1 MAFEEEIEIYDNL
14 RCKYQSEAFGMK
26 KLIAF
31 LIFLLA
37 AMQGATAQDVS
48 GQQMPLS
55 LADDY
60 KNMEFLPVAP
70 SYSDILMIKAL
81 SSSEL
86 LAMPITPLT
95 PMPFATEPPL
105 ANKYDAS
112 HSGAT
117 SMKISKDLRFTAV
130 GTYRSYI
137 GLMDVQSVSGNMQ
150 YSLGA
155 FNMQGGLIVNRYHYY
170 RGIISQYGISGQIV
184 YSFNPNLS
192 ATIFGTYYN
201 TNPFIS
207 MAAFPFVPTTSYGGY
222 MTVGNNSFYM
232 NLGVERRYNTF
243 ERKMETVPIISPAF
257 KISNKVIIELPLGDL
272 IKHVVEE
279 VVMKNH
285 EPVNNPHRH

>member
-1 MAFEEEIEIYDNL
+1 MAFEEEIEKYDDL
-14 RCKYQSEAFGMK
+14 RCKYQAEAFGMK

-31 LIFLLA
+31 LMFLLA
-37 AMQGATAQDVS
+37 TIQGATAQEVS
-48 GQQMPLS
+48 GLQMSSPLS
-55 LADDY
+55 DDH
-60 KNMEFLPVAP
+60 KSTEFLPVAP
-70 SYSDILMIKAL
+70 SYSDILMMKSL
-81 SSSEL
+81 SSSEF

-105 ANKYDAS
+105 AYKYDAS
-112 HSGAT
+112 HSGAM
-117 SMKISKDLRFTAV
+117 SMEISKYLKFTAV

-155 FNMQGGLIVNRYHYY
+155 LNMQGGLIANRYLYH

-243 ERKMETVPIISPAF
+243 EHKMETVPIISPAF
-257 KISNKVIIELPLGDL
+257 KISNKVTVELPLGDL
-272 IKHVVEE
+272 VKHVVED
-279 VVMKNH
+279 VIMKN
-285 EPVNNPHRH
+285 R

>member
-1 MAFEEEIEIYDNL
+1 MAFEEEIEKYDDL
-14 RCKYQSEAFGMK
+14 RCKYQAEAFGMK

-31 LIFLLA
+31 LMFLLA
-37 AMQGATAQDVS
+37 TMQGATAQEVL
-48 GQQMPLS
+48 GQQMPSPLS
-55 LADDY
+55 DDH
-60 KNMEFLPVAP
+60 KSTEFHPVTP
-70 SYSDILMIKAL
+70 SYSDILMMKAL

-86 LAMPITPLT
+86 LAMPITALT
-95 PMPFATEPPL
+95 PMPFATEPPF

-112 HSGAT
+112 RSGSM
-117 SMKISKDLRFTAV
+117 SMKISKDLKFTAI

-150 YSLGA
+150 YSFGA
-155 FNMQGGLIVNRYHYY
+155 INMQGALIANRYHYH

-257 KISNKVIIELPLGDL
+257 KISNKVTVELPLGDL
-272 IKHVVEE
+272 VKHVVEDIL
-279 VVMKNH
+279 VKT
-285 EPVNNPHRH
+285 R

>member
-1 MAFEEEIEIYDNL
+1 MAFEEEIEKYDDL

-31 LIFLLA
+31 LMLLLA
-37 AMQGATAQDVS
+37 AMQGATAQEVL
-48 GQQMPLS
+48 GLQIPLS

-60 KNMEFLPVAP
+60 KNMEYHPVAP
-70 SYSDILMIKAL
+70 SYSDILMMKAL

-95 PMPFATEPPL
+95 SIPFATEPPL

-112 HSGAT
+112 HSGTT

-150 YSLGA
+150 YNLGA
-155 FNMQGGLIVNRYHYY
+155 INMQGALIANRYHYY

-272 IKHVVEE
+272 VKHVVEDAI
-279 VVMKNH
+279 MKNH
-285 EPVNNPHRH
+285 RPVGSPHRH

>member
-1 MAFEEEIEIYDNL
+1 MIMAFEEEIEKYDDL
-14 RCKYQSEAFGMK
+14 RCKYQAEAFGMK

-31 LIFLLA
+31 LMFLLA
-37 AMQGATAQDVS
+37 TIQGATAQEVS
-48 GQQMPLS
+48 GQQIPLS
-55 LADDY
+55 LDDDY
-60 KNMEFLPVAP
+60 KNTEFLPVAP
-70 SYSDILMIKAL
+70 SYSDILMMKSL
-81 SSSEL
+81 SSSEF

-112 HSGAT
+112 HSG
-117 SMKISKDLRFTAV
+117 SMSMEVSKYLKFTAV

-150 YSLGA
+150 YSFGA
-155 FNMQGGLIVNRYHYY
+155 INMQGALIANRYHYY

-257 KISNKVIIELPLGDL
+257 KISNKVTVELPLGDL
-272 IKHVVEE
+272 VKHVVEDIL
-279 VVMKNH
+279 VKN
-285 EPVNNPHRH
+285 R

>member
-1 MAFEEEIEIYDNL
+1 MIMAFEEEIEKYDDL
-14 RCKYQSEAFGMK
+14 RCKYQAEAFGMK

-31 LIFLLA
+31 LMFLLA
-37 AMQGATAQDVS
+37 TIQGATAQEVS
-48 GQQMPLS
+48 GQQIPLS
-55 LADDY
+55 LDDDY
-60 KNMEFLPVAP
+60 KNTEFLPVAP
-70 SYSDILMIKAL
+70 SYSDILMMKSL
-81 SSSEL
+81 SSSEF

-112 HSGAT
+112 HSG
-117 SMKISKDLRFTAV
+117 SMSMEVSKYLKFTAV

-137 GLMDVQSVSGNMQ
+137 GLMDVQSVSGYMQ

-155 FNMQGGLIVNRYHYY
+155 LNMQGGLIANRYLYH

-257 KISNKVIIELPLGDL
+257 KISNKVTVELPLGDL
-272 IKHVVEE
+272 VKHVVEDIL
-279 VVMKNH
+279 VKN
-285 EPVNNPHRH
+285 R

>member
-1 MAFEEEIEIYDNL
+1 MAFEEGIEIYDNL
-14 RCKYQSEAFGMK
+14 RCKYQVKAFGMK

-31 LIFLLA
+31 LMLLLA
-37 AMQGATAQDVS
+37 AMQWATAQEVL
-48 GQQMPLS
+48 GQQIPLS

-70 SYSDILMIKAL
+70 SYSDILMMKAL

-112 HSGAT
+112 HSGAM
-117 SMKISKDLRFTAV
+117 SMKVSKDLRFTAV

-150 YSLGA
+150 YNLGA
-155 FNMQGGLIVNRYHYY
+155 ITMQGGLITNRYHYY

-184 YSFNPNLS
+184 YSFNSNLS

-257 KISNKVIIELPLGDL
+257 KISNKVTIELPLGDL
-272 IKHVVEE
+272 VKHVVEDA
-279 VVMKNH
+279 VMKN
-285 EPVNNPHRH
+285 R

>member
-1 MAFEEEIEIYDNL
+1 MAFEEEIEKYDDL
-14 RCKYQSEAFGMK
+14 RCKFQAEAFGMK

-31 LIFLLA
+31 LMFLLA
-37 AMQGATAQDVS
+37 TIQGATAQEVS
-48 GQQMPLS
+48 GQQIPLS
-55 LADDY
+55 LDDDY
-60 KNMEFLPVAP
+60 KNTEFLPVAP
-70 SYSDILMIKAL
+70 SYSDILMMKSL
-81 SSSEL
+81 SSSEF

-95 PMPFATEPPL
+95 PMPFATEPPF

-112 HSGAT
+112 RSG
-117 SMKISKDLRFTAV
+117 SMSMEVSKYLKFTAI

-150 YSLGA
+150 YSFGA
-155 FNMQGGLIVNRYHYY
+155 INMQGGLIANRYHYH

-243 ERKMETVPIISPAF
+243 EHKMETVPIISPAF
-257 KISNKVIIELPLGDL
+257 KISNKVTVELPLGDL
-272 IKHVVEE
+272 VKHVVEDIL
-279 VVMKNH
+279 VKN
-285 EPVNNPHRH
+285 R

>member
-1 MAFEEEIEIYDNL
+1 MAFEEEIEKYDDL
-14 RCKYQSEAFGMK
+14 RCKYQAEAFGMK

-31 LIFLLA
+31 LMFLLA
-37 AMQGATAQDVS
+37 AMQGATAQEVS
-48 GQQMPLS
+48 GQQIPLS
-55 LADDY
+55 LDDDY
-60 KNMEFLPVAP
+60 KNTEFLPVAP
-70 SYSDILMIKAL
+70 SYSDSLMMKSL
-81 SSSEL
+81 SSSEF
-86 LAMPITPLT
+86 LAIPITPLT
-95 PMPFATEPPL
+95 PMPFATEPPF

-112 HSGAT
+112 HSGSM
-117 SMKISKDLRFTAV
+117 SMKISKDLKFTAV

-150 YSLGA
+150 YSFGA
-155 FNMQGGLIVNRYHYY
+155 INMQGGLIANRYHYH

-257 KISNKVIIELPLGDL
+257 KISNKVTVELPLGDL
-272 IKHVVEE
+272 VKHVVED
-279 VVMKNH
+279 VIMKN
-285 EPVNNPHRH
+285 R

>member
-1 MAFEEEIEIYDNL
+1 
-14 RCKYQSEAFGMK
+14 MK
-26 KLIAF
+26 KPIAF

-37 AMQGATAQDVS
+37 AMQGATAQEVL
-48 GQQMPLS
+48 GQQIPLP

-60 KNMEFLPVAP
+60 KNTEFHPVAP
-70 SYSDILMIKAL
+70 SYLDILMMKAL

-86 LAMPITPLT
+86 LAMPKTPLT

-105 ANKYDAS
+105 AYKYDAS
-112 HSGAT
+112 HSGAMST
-117 SMKISKDLRFTAV
+117 KISKDLKFTAV

-150 YSLGA
+150 YSFGA
-155 FNMQGGLIVNRYHYY
+155 INMQGALIANRYHYY

-184 YSFNPNLS
+184 YSFKPNLS

-222 MTVGNNSFYM
+222 MTVGNNNNFYM

-243 ERKMETVPIISPAF
+243 EHKMETVPIISPAF
-257 KISNKVIIELPLGDL
+257 KISNKVTIELPLGDL
-272 IKHVVEE
+272 VKHVVED
-279 VVMKNH
+279 VIMKN
-285 EPVNNPHRH
+285 R

>member
-1 MAFEEEIEIYDNL
+1 
-14 RCKYQSEAFGMK
+14 MK

-31 LIFLLA
+31 LMLLLA
-37 AMQGATAQDVS
+37 AMQGATAQEVL
-48 GQQMPLS
+48 GQQIPLS

-60 KNMEFLPVAP
+60 KNMEYHPVAP
-70 SYSDILMIKAL
+70 SYSDILMMKAL

-117 SMKISKDLRFTAV
+117 SMKISKDLNFTAV

-150 YSLGA
+150 YNLGA
-155 FNMQGGLIVNRYHYY
+155 ITMQGGLITNRYHYY

-272 IKHVVEE
+272 VKHVVEDA
-279 VVMKNH
+279 VMKNH
-285 EPVNNPHRH
+285 RPVGSPHRH

>member
-1 MAFEEEIEIYDNL
+1 
-14 RCKYQSEAFGMK
+14 MK

-37 AMQGATAQDVS
+37 AMLGATAQEVL
-48 GQQMPLS
+48 GQQIPLP
-55 LADDY
+55 LDDDY
-60 KNMEFLPVAP
+60 KNTEFLPVAP
-70 SYSDILMIKAL
+70 SYSDILMMKAL

-86 LAMPITPLT
+86 LAMPKTPLT

-105 ANKYDAS
+105 AYKYDAS
-112 HSGAT
+112 HSGAMST
-117 SMKISKDLRFTAV
+117 KISKDLKFTAV

-150 YSLGA
+150 YSFGA
-155 FNMQGGLIVNRYHYY
+155 INMQSGLIANRYHFY

-184 YSFNPNLS
+184 YRFNPNLS
-192 ATIFGTYYN
+192 TTIFGTYYN

-243 ERKMETVPIISPAF
+243 EHKMETVPIISPAF
-257 KISNKVIIELPLGDL
+257 KISNKVTIELPLGDL
-272 IKHVVEE
+272 VKHVVED
-279 VVMKNH
+279 VVMKN
-285 EPVNNPHRH
+285 R

>member
-1 MAFEEEIEIYDNL
+1 MAFEEEIEKYDDL
-14 RCKYQSEAFGMK
+14 RCKYQAEAFGMK

-37 AMQGATAQDVS
+37 AMQGATAQEVS
-48 GQQMPLS
+48 GLQMSSPLS
-55 LADDY
+55 DDH
-60 KNMEFLPVAP
+60 KSTEFLPVAP
-70 SYSDILMIKAL
+70 SYSDILMMKSL
-81 SSSEL
+81 SSSEF
-86 LAMPITPLT
+86 LAMPITLLT
-95 PMPFATEPPL
+95 PMPFATEPPF

-112 HSGAT
+112 HSG
-117 SMKISKDLRFTAV
+117 SMSMEVSKYLKFTTV

-155 FNMQGGLIVNRYHYY
+155 LNMQGGLIANRYLYH

-243 ERKMETVPIISPAF
+243 EHKMETVPIISPAF
-257 KISNKVIIELPLGDL
+257 KISNKVTVELPLGDL
-272 IKHVVEE
+272 VKHVVED
-279 VVMKNH
+279 VIMKN
-285 EPVNNPHRH
+285 R

>member
-1 MAFEEEIEIYDNL
+1 MAFEEEIEKYDDL
-14 RCKYQSEAFGMK
+14 RCKYQAEAFGMK
-26 KLIAF
+26 KLIVF
-31 LIFLLA
+31 LMFLLA
-37 AMQGATAQDVS
+37 TIQGATAQEVS
-48 GQQMPLS
+48 GLQMSSPLS
-55 LADDY
+55 DDH
-60 KNMEFLPVAP
+60 KSTEFLPVAP
-70 SYSDILMIKAL
+70 SYSDILMMKSL
-81 SSSEL
+81 SSSEF

-95 PMPFATEPPL
+95 PMPFATEPPF

-112 HSGAT
+112 HSG
-117 SMKISKDLRFTAV
+117 SMSMEVSKYLKFTTV

-155 FNMQGGLIVNRYHYY
+155 LNMQGGLIANRYLYHM
-170 RGIISQYGISGQIV
+170 GIISQYGISGQIV

-257 KISNKVIIELPLGDL
+257 KISNKVTVELPLGDL
-272 IKHVVEE
+272 VKHVVED
-279 VVMKNH
+279 VIMKN
-285 EPVNNPHRH
+285 R

>member
-1 MAFEEEIEIYDNL
+1 
-14 RCKYQSEAFGMK
+14 MK
-26 KLIAF
+26 KLTAF
-31 LIFLLA
+31 IMLLLTT
-37 AMQGATAQDVS
+37 MHGATAQEVS
-48 GQQMPLS
+48 GQQIPLP

-60 KNMEFLPVAP
+60 KNTEFLPVAP
-70 SYSDILMIKAL
+70 SYSDILMMRAL

-105 ANKYDAS
+105 AYKYDAS
-112 HSGAT
+112 HSGAMST
-117 SMKISKDLRFTAV
+117 KISKDLKFTAV

-150 YSLGA
+150 YSFGA
-155 FNMQGGLIVNRYHYY
+155 INMQGALIANRYHFY

-243 ERKMETVPIISPAF
+243 EHKMETVPIISPAF
-257 KISNKVIIELPLGDL
+257 KISNKVTIELPLGDL
-272 IKHVVEE
+272 IKHVVED

-285 EPVNNPHRH
+285 GPVGSPHRH

>member
-1 MAFEEEIEIYDNL
+1 
-14 RCKYQSEAFGMK
+14 MK
-26 KLIAF
+26 KLTAF
-31 LIFLLA
+31 LMLLLA
-37 AMQGATAQDVS
+37 AMQWATAQEVL
-48 GQQMPLS
+48 GQQIPLS

-60 KNMEFLPVAP
+60 KNMEYHPATP
-70 SYSDILMIKAL
+70 SYSDILMVKAL
-81 SSSEL
+81 SSSEFL
-86 LAMPITPLT
+86 TMPITPLT

-105 ANKYDAS
+105 ANKYNAS
-112 HSGAT
+112 HSEVT
-117 SMKISKDLRFTAV
+117 SMKISKDLKFTAV

-150 YSLGA
+150 YSFGA
-155 FNMQGGLIVNRYHYY
+155 FNMQGGLIANRYHYY
-170 RGIISQYGISGQIV
+170 RGIISQYGLSGQIV

-243 ERKMETVPIISPAF
+243 EHKMETVPIISPAF

-272 IKHVVEE
+272 VKHVVED
-279 VVMKNH
+279 VVMKN
-285 EPVNNPHRH
+285 R

>member
-1 MAFEEEIEIYDNL
+1 MAFEEEIEKYDDL
-14 RCKYQSEAFGMK
+14 RCKYQAEAFGMK

-31 LIFLLA
+31 LMFLLA
-37 AMQGATAQDVS
+37 TMQGATAQEVS
-48 GQQMPLS
+48 GLQMSSPLS
-55 LADDY
+55 DDH
-60 KNMEFLPVAP
+60 KSTEFLPVAP
-70 SYSDILMIKAL
+70 SYSDILMMKSL
-81 SSSEL
+81 SSSEF
-86 LAMPITPLT
+86 LAMPITLLT
-95 PMPFATEPPL
+95 PMPFATEPPF

-112 HSGAT
+112 HSG
-117 SMKISKDLRFTAV
+117 SMSMEVSKYLKFTAI

-155 FNMQGGLIVNRYHYY
+155 LNMQGGLIANRYLYH

-272 IKHVVEE
+272 VKHVVEDM
-279 VVMKNH
+279 VVKS
-285 EPVNNPHRH
+285 R

>member
-1 MAFEEEIEIYDNL
+1 MAFEEEIEKYDDL
-14 RCKYQSEAFGMK
+14 RCKYQAEAFGMK

-31 LIFLLA
+31 LMFLLA
-37 AMQGATAQDVS
+37 TMQGATAQEVS
-48 GQQMPLS
+48 GQQIPLS
-55 LADDY
+55 LDDDY
-60 KNMEFLPVAP
+60 KNTEFLPVAP
-70 SYSDILMIKAL
+70 SYSDILMMKSL
-81 SSSEL
+81 SSSEF

-112 HSGAT
+112 LSGAT
-117 SMKISKDLRFTAV
+117 SMKISKDLKFTAV

-150 YSLGA
+150 YSFGA
-155 FNMQGGLIVNRYHYY
+155 INMQGGLIANRYHYY
-170 RGIISQYGISGQIV
+170 RGIISQYGLSGQIV

-243 ERKMETVPIISPAF
+243 ERKMETVPIISPEL
-257 KISNKVIIELPLGDL
+257 KISNKVTVELPLGDL
-272 IKHVVEE
+272 VKHVVEDIL
-279 VVMKNH
+279 VKI
-285 EPVNNPHRH
+285 R

>member
-1 MAFEEEIEIYDNL
+1 
-14 RCKYQSEAFGMK
+14 MK

-37 AMQGATAQDVS
+37 AMQGATAQEVL
-48 GQQMPLS
+48 GQQIPLP

-70 SYSDILMIKAL
+70 SYSDILMMKAL

-86 LAMPITPLT
+86 LAMPKTPLT

-105 ANKYDAS
+105 AYKYDAS
-112 HSGAT
+112 HSGAMST
-117 SMKISKDLRFTAV
+117 KISKDLKFTAV

-150 YSLGA
+150 YSFGA
-155 FNMQGGLIVNRYHYY
+155 INMQGALIANRYHYH

-222 MTVGNNSFYM
+222 MTVGNNSCYM

-243 ERKMETVPIISPAF
+243 EHKMETVPIISPAF
-257 KISNKVIIELPLGDL
+257 KISNKVTIELPLGDL
-272 IKHVVEE
+272 VKHVVED
-279 VVMKNH
+279 VVMKN
-285 EPVNNPHRH
+285 R

>member
-1 MAFEEEIEIYDNL
+1 
-14 RCKYQSEAFGMK
+14 MK
-26 KLIAF
+26 KLTAF
-31 LIFLLA
+31 LMLLLA
-37 AMQGATAQDVS
+37 TIQWATAQEVL
-48 GQQMPLS
+48 GQQIPLS
-55 LADDY
+55 LADEY
-60 KNMEFLPVAP
+60 KNMEYHPATP
-70 SYSDILMIKAL
+70 SYSDILMVKAL

-112 HSGAT
+112 LSGAT
-117 SMKISKDLRFTAV
+117 SMKISKDLKFTAV

-150 YSLGA
+150 YNFGA
-155 FNMQGGLIVNRYHYY
+155 INMQGGLIANRYHYH
-170 RGIISQYGISGQIV
+170 RGIISQYGLSGQIV

-207 MAAFPFVPTTSYGGY
+207 MATFPFVPTTSYGGY

-243 ERKMETVPIISPAF
+243 EHKMETVPIISPAF
-257 KISNKVIIELPLGDL
+257 KISNKVTIELPLGDL
-272 IKHVVEE
+272 IKHVVED
-279 VVMKNH
+279 VVMKN
-285 EPVNNPHRH
+285 R

>member
-1 MAFEEEIEIYDNL
+1 MIMAFEEEIEKYNDL
-14 RCKYQSEAFGMK
+14 RCKYQAKAFGMK

-31 LIFLLA
+31 LMFLLA
-37 AMQGATAQDVS
+37 AMQGATAQEVS
-48 GQQMPLS
+48 GLQMSSPLS
-55 LADDY
+55 DDH
-60 KNMEFLPVAP
+60 KSTEFLPVAP
-70 SYSDILMIKAL
+70 SYSDILMMKSL
-81 SSSEL
+81 SSSEF

-95 PMPFATEPPL
+95 PMPFATEPSL

-112 HSGAT
+112 HSGMM
-117 SMKISKDLRFTAV
+117 SMEVSKHLKFTAV

-155 FNMQGGLIVNRYHYY
+155 LNMQGGLIANRYLYH

-243 ERKMETVPIISPAF
+243 EHKMETVPIISPAF
-257 KISNKVIIELPLGDL
+257 KISNKVTIELPLGDL
-272 IKHVVEE
+272 VKHVVED
-279 VVMKNH
+279 VIMKN
-285 EPVNNPHRH
+285 R

>member
-1 MAFEEEIEIYDNL
+1 
-14 RCKYQSEAFGMK
+14 MK

-37 AMQGATAQDVS
+37 AMQGATAQEVL
-48 GQQMPLS
+48 GQQIPLP

-60 KNMEFLPVAP
+60 KNTEFLPVAP
-70 SYSDILMIKAL
+70 SYSDILMMRAL

-117 SMKISKDLRFTAV
+117 SMKISKDLKFTAV

-150 YSLGA
+150 YNLGA
-155 FNMQGGLIVNRYHYY
+155 ITMQGGLITNRYHYY

-184 YSFNPNLS
+184 YRFNPNLS

-201 TNPFIS
+201 TNPFTWS
-207 MAAFPFVPTTSYGGY
+207 WKNSSNEMNSRYFDRKQSGYGVDSHCYVKMSASYVFGFG
-222 MTVGNNSFYM
+222 
-232 NLGVERRYNTF
+232 
-243 ERKMETVPIISPAF
+243 
-257 KISNKVIIELPLGDL
+257 
-272 IKHVVEE
+272 KHV
-279 VVMKNH
+279 KQ
-285 EPVNNPHRH
+285 NNEASLQNGAGSAILE

>member
-1 MAFEEEIEIYDNL
+1 
-14 RCKYQSEAFGMK
+14 MK

-31 LIFLLA
+31 LMFLLA
-37 AMQGATAQDVS
+37 TIQGATAQEVL
-48 GQQMPLS
+48 GQQIPLS
-55 LADDY
+55 LDDDY
-60 KNMEFLPVAP
+60 KNTEFLPVAP
-70 SYSDILMIKAL
+70 SYSDILMMKSL
-81 SSSEL
+81 SSSEF

-112 HSGAT
+112 HSGSM
-117 SMKISKDLRFTAV
+117 SMKISKYLKFTAV

-155 FNMQGGLIVNRYHYY
+155 LNMQGGLIANRYLYH

-257 KISNKVIIELPLGDL
+257 KISNKVTVELPLGDL
-272 IKHVVEE
+272 VKHVVEDIL
-279 VVMKNH
+279 VKT
-285 EPVNNPHRH
+285 R

>member
-1 MAFEEEIEIYDNL
+1 
-14 RCKYQSEAFGMK
+14 MK

-31 LIFLLA
+31 LMFLLA
-37 AMQGATAQDVS
+37 TIQGATAQEVL
-48 GQQMPLS
+48 GQQIPLS
-55 LADDY
+55 LDDDY
-60 KNMEFLPVAP
+60 KNTEFLPVAP
-70 SYSDILMIKAL
+70 SYSDILMMKSL
-81 SSSEL
+81 SSSEF

-95 PMPFATEPPL
+95 PMPFATEPPF
-105 ANKYDAS
+105 AYKYDAS
-112 HSGAT
+112 HSGSM
-117 SMKISKDLRFTAV
+117 SMKISKDLKFTAV

-155 FNMQGGLIVNRYHYY
+155 LNMQGGLIANRYLYH

-243 ERKMETVPIISPAF
+243 ERKMETVPIISPEL
-257 KISNKVIIELPLGDL
+257 KISNKVTVELPLGDL
-272 IKHVVEE
+272 VKHVVEDIL
-279 VVMKNH
+279 VKI
-285 EPVNNPHRH
+285 R